1 LLYAAAA
8 VAAAVFAAVQPERLS
23 GWVPGLRWIA
33 PVSFVVATEFVYWS
47 GWHDLRL
54 ALALTLVG
62 GPLFLLMR
70 RGQPRSPAG
79 GGVPGGGWILRFPL
93 GPAVVSWART
103 FKGSGDVPAPYD
115 SLLVAV

>member
-54 ALALTLVG
+54 ALPLTLVG
-62 GPLFLLMR
+62 VPLFLLMR
-70 RGQPRSPAG
+70 RGQPGSPLRDEFRW
-79 GGVPGGGWILRFPL
+79 GGWIIAYLL
-93 GPAVVSWART
+93 GLTLLSWLGT
-103 FKGSGDVPAPYD
+103 FKG
-115 SLLVAV
+115 